1 MPPSPTTYLEVAVA
15 APIHQT
21 LTYAPPPDTPPLSPG
36 QRLLVPLGNR
46 QVTGYL
52 LGFVDSLPDG
62 MTAKPAR
69 AVLDPAPLFPATMI
83 PFFRWI
89 SRYYHHPLGEVIKT
103 ALPGGLTQQSKRQL
117 VLSAEGRTP
126 LAAYRAE
133 HGGPEWLNDLLASGS
148 LTPAATAK
156 ALTGGDKK
164 NLGLWQREGWLTL
177 DTILSEDR
185 SRAKSEM
192 VVSLLPAAGNPAAT
206 LKPSEQKTLDLLNSL
221 AGEEQRPVPRRE
233 LTREYAG
240 AGAALKGL
248 AEKGLV
254 ALTER
259 RVFRDPFG
267 EPPPFFPPPAQLTEE
282 QQTALAAIQPEIEAH
297 RFAPFLLHGVTG
309 SGKTEVYL
317 RAAAATLAQGRQVL
331 VLVPEIALATQLE
344 AHFYSRFGDQVALI
358 HSGLKSGER
367 FDQWSRIANDE
378 AKVVIGAR
386 SAIFAPLPDPGL
398 LIVDEEHDSAYK
410 QEDGLRYHGRDLALL
425 RGSMQQ
431 AVVLLGSAT
440 PAITTFHQAQSGK
453 FRLLTLAKRVEERSL
468 PEVSIVD
475 LQAIKTVS
483 GRPPLFSPQLTQA
496 LRQNFAAGQQSLL
509 FLNRRGFA
517 NLMLCQEC
525 GQTMQCR
532 HCQVSLTYHKG
543 RRELL
548 CHYCG
553 FASRA
558 DIVCPNCR
566 SGALVPVGFGTERI
580 EAELANLL
588 PKARIARLDRD
599 ATQNRHDYLTILKGV
614 HEGAIDILVGTQMIT
629 KGHHFPRV
637 TLVGIVWADAGLGIP
652 DFRSGERT
660 FQLLA
665 QVTGRAGRGEQPGRV
680 IVQTHQPQHYSV
692 ALAQAHDYQSLYAKE
707 ISLRQRLGYPPFSRL
722 INLRLEG
729 EAEEQVRAVAA
740 ELGKAAR
747 KKAAGKVEVLG
758 PVPAPLAKLRNHY
771 RWQLLLKAATIEA
784 LHSLC
789 QQLVEH
795 YPQLGGS
802 AAVKLSLDVDPENM
816 L

>member
-317 RAAAATLAQGRQVL
+317 RVIDRVLDSGAQVL
-331 VLVPEIALATQLE
+331 VLVPEIGLTPQLVARLTARLGPVVGMLHSGCAAGE
-344 AHFYSRFGDQVALI
+344 RARIWSAAAAGRMAVVVGTRSAVFTPMRHLALI
-358 HSGLKSGER
+358 
-367 FDQWSRIANDE
+367 
-378 AKVVIGAR
+378 
-386 SAIFAPLPDPGL
+386 
-398 LIVDEEHDSAYK
+398 IVDEEHDPSFK
-410 QEDGLRYHGRDLALL
+410 QQEGFRYHARDLAVWRAKHL
-425 RGSMQQ
+425 GVP
-431 AVVLLGSAT
+431 VVLGSAT
-440 PAITTFHQAQSGK
+440 PSLESYRHARQDHYH
-453 FRLLTLAKRVEERSL
+453 LLTLPNRGPRRAL
-468 PEVSIVD
+468 PTVRLVD
-475 LQAIKTVS
+475 LGHESSQS
-483 GRPPLFSPQLTQA
+483 GLSTPLLEG
-496 LRQNFAAGQQSLL
+496 LRARLARGEQTLL
-509 FLNRRGFA
+509 FLNRRGYA
-517 NLMLCQEC
+517 P
-525 GQTMQCR
+525 
-532 HCQVSLTYHKG
+532 V
-543 RRELL
+543 LL
-548 CHYCG
+548 CPECRWHAPCDRCDARLTVHLGRQRLRCHHCG
-553 FASRA
+553 REQPVPTA
-558 DIVCPNCR
+558 CPRCGHPKLLR
-566 SGALVPVGFGTERI
+566 VGEGTERI
-580 EAELANLL
+580 EEALRRVL
-588 PKARIARLDRD
+588 PDARIARVDRD
-599 ATQNRHDYLTILKGV
+599 TTASRRAFEALLRKV
-614 HEGAIDILVGTQMIT
+614 HGHEVDVLIGTQMLA
-629 KGHHFPRV
+629 KGHDFPHV
-637 TLVGIVWADAGLGIP
+637 TLVGVIHADQGLHGS
-652 DFRSGERT
+652 DFRADE
-660 FQLLA
+660 QLFSQIV
-665 QVTGRAGRGEQPGRV
+665 QVAGRAGRDEKPGLV
-680 IVQTHQPQHYSV
+680 LIQTHHPTHPLW
-692 ALAQAHDYQSLYAKE
+692 APLTRLDYQAFAEMALRDRRATLFPPYAHCALMRAE
-707 ISLRQRLGYPPFSRL
+707 ARAPNLATRFLETARQLAADPSDVTLGCVLPAVLAR
-722 INLRLEG
+722 
-729 EAEEQVRAVAA
+729 RA
-740 ELGKAAR
+740 GY
-747 KKAAGKVEVLG
+747 
-758 PVPAPLAKLRNHY
+758 Y
-771 RWQLLLKAATIEA
+771 RAQLLVTSQRRGALQAWLKVWLARIPEIPDAPRVRW
-784 LHSLC
+784 S
-789 QQLVEH
+789 V
-795 YPQLGGS
+795 
-802 AAVKLSLDVDPENM
+802 DVDPYS
-816 L
+816 LF

>member
-317 RAAAATLAQGRQVL
+317 RVIDRVLDSGAQVL
-331 VLVPEIALATQLE
+331 VLVPEIGLTPQLVD
-344 AHFYSRFGDQVALI
+344 RFRQRFNVGIAVM
-358 HSGLKSGER
+358 HSGLNASER
-367 FDQWSRIANDE
+367 LRAWLQARDGSARI
-378 AKVVIGAR
+378 VLGTR
-386 SAIFAPLPDPGL
+386 SAVFVPMKTLR
-398 LIVDEEHDSAYK
+398 LIVVDEEHDGSYK
-410 QEDGLRYHGRDLALL
+410 QQDGFRYSGRDVAIR
-425 RGSMQQ
+425 RGQHEGIP
-431 AVVLLGSAT
+431 VVLGSAT
-440 PAITTFHQAQSGK
+440 PSFESLYNARQGRY
-453 FRLLTLAKRVEERSL
+453 RLLQLRDRIGRAQLPPVRILDLRRLAHSDGL
-468 PEVSIVD
+468 
-475 LQAIKTVS
+475 A
-483 GRPPLFSPQLTQA
+483 PPLIEA
-496 LRQNFAAGQQSLL
+496 LVERLSRREQSLL

-517 NLMLCQEC
+517 PVLMCHDC
-525 GQTMQCR
+525 GWFAPCPRCDARLTLHKADSRLRCH
-532 HCQVSLTYHKG
+532 HCGSET
-543 RRELL
+543 
-548 CHYCG
+548 
-553 FASRA
+553 S
-558 DIVCPNCR
+558 
-566 SGALVPVGFGTERI
+566 VPVACPVCQGGNLRGLGEGTERVEAALTRIFPGASI
-580 EAELANLL
+580 E
-588 PKARIARLDRD
+588 RIDRD
-599 ATQNRHDYLTILKGV
+599 TTRRKGV
-614 HEGAIDILVGTQMIT
+614 LEQKLGRVRAGTADILVGTQMLA
-629 KGHHFPRV
+629 KGHDFPNL
-637 TLVGIVWADAGLGIP
+637 TLVGVLNADQGLYGY
-652 DFRSGERT
+652 DFRSGEHL
-660 FQLLA
+660 FQRIL
-665 QVTGRAGRGEQPGRV
+665 QVAGRAGRADKPGEVFIQTFHPDHPLFLALCRHDYAGFADYAMQERQEAQFPPYCHLALLRAESPGR
-680 IVQTHQPQHYSV
+680 HD
-692 ALAQAHDYQSLYAKE
+692 ALTFLAHALGLAGSLDSA
-707 ISLRQRLGYPPFSRL
+707 
-722 INLRLEG
+722 
-729 EAEEQVRAVAA
+729 AAVT
-740 ELGKAAR
+740 
-747 KKAAGKVEVLG
+747 VTD
-758 PVPAPLAKLRNHY
+758 PVPSPMERRSGRYRAQLLVHATRRPALHRFLGQWLALIAESPLARRT
-771 RWQLLLKAATIEA
+771 RW
-784 LHSLC
+784 S
-789 QQLVEH
+789 V
-795 YPQLGGS
+795 
-802 AAVKLSLDVDPENM
+802 DVDPLDM
-816 L
+816 H